1 MFILYIMDLITNF
14 EKVLQNNKTEE
25 IILDDLVGD
34 ILKITMQYIVIL
46 LIVLILIF
54 MLPIILNDKNF

>member
-14 EKVLQNNKTEE
+14 EKLLQNNKTEE

-46 LIVLILIF
+46 LIVLVLIY
-54 MLPIILNDKNF
+54 NFYVAYYFKR

>member
-1 MFILYIMDLITNF
+1 MDLITNF

-46 LIVLILIF
+46 LIVLILIY
-54 MLPIILNDKNF
+54 NFYVAYYFKR

>member
-1 MFILYIMDLITNF
+1 MDLITNF
-14 EKVLQNNKTEE
+14 EKLLQNNKTEE

-46 LIVLILIF
+46 LIVLVLIY
-54 MLPIILNDKNF
+54 NFYVAYYFKR

>member
-14 EKVLQNNKTEE
+14 EKVLQNNRTEE

-46 LIVLILIF
+46 LIVLILIY
-54 MLPIILNDKNF
+54 NFYVAYYFKR

>member
-14 EKVLQNNKTEE
+14 EKLLQNNKTEE

-46 LIVLILIF
+46 LIVLILIY
-54 MLPIILNDKNF
+54 NFYVAYYFKR

>member
-46 LIVLILIF
+46 LIVLILIY
-54 MLPIILNDKNF
+54 NFYVAYYFKR

>member
-1 MFILYIMDLITNF
+1 MFILYIMDFITNF

-46 LIVLILIF
+46 LIVLVLIY
-54 MLPIILNDKNF
+54 NFYVAYYFKR